1 MKFAFWN
8 VHQNK
13 AINNYIVDLIYE
25 NDIDIIVLAEY
36 NDNEQKLI
44 NQLLEKGIYIEKYL
58 TSGCDRIIMYGSI
71 KKVMPANQNKYYS
84 YKLLII
90 DIFYVEYIYPVE
102 FILITKKEEI
112 L

>member
-1 MKFAFWN
+1 MKFAFWD

-44 NQLLEKGIYIEKYL
+44 NQLLEKGIYREKYL

-71 KKVMPANQNKYYS
+71 KKVMTCKS
-84 YKLLII
+84 K
-90 DIFYVEYIYPVE
+90 
-102 FILITKKEEI
+102 
-112 L
+112 